1 MRLLRAGQRSA
12 RRLNCGVRRM
22 TVVTALRSYASTAF
36 RWQRGRQGTG
46 YDKMLLLTAP
56 WPIPFDSY
64 LIRYPDG
71 SEIPPHRDPVTNGKH
86 YRLNVVLK
94 APRSG
99 GDFVCAAPIFETKRV
114 KFFRP
119 DVSEHSVTRVS
130 GGSRYVLS
138 IGWLRRDRDVQ
149 VREPR

>member
-1 MRLLRAGQRSA
+1 MPHLLRDYLS
-12 RRLNCGVRRM
+12 N
-22 TVVTALRSYASTAF
+22 AF
-36 RWQRGRQGTG
+36 RWRRGRQGTG

-64 LIRYPDG
+64 LIRYPEG
-71 SEIPPHRDPVTNGKH
+71 TEIPPHRDEVAAGRH
-86 YRLNVVLK
+86 YRLNLVMK

-99 GDFVCAAPIFETKRV
+99 GEFVCAAPIFASRRI

-119 DVSEHSVTRVS
+119 DLCEHSVTRVV

-138 IGWLRRDRDVQ
+138 VGWVLGR
-149 VREPR
+149 

>member
-1 MRLLRAGQRSA
+1 MATLFREYLS
-12 RRLNCGVRRM
+12 N
-22 TVVTALRSYASTAF
+22 AF
-36 RWQRGRQGTG
+36 RWRRGRQGTG

-64 LIRYPDG
+64 LIRYPEG
-71 SEIPPHRDPVTNGKH
+71 TEIPPHRDEVAVGRH
-86 YRLNVVLK
+86 YRLNLVMK

-99 GDFVCAAPIFETKRV
+99 GEFVCSTPIYSSRRI

-119 DVSEHSVTRVS
+119 DLCEHSVTRVV

-138 IGWLRRDRDVQ
+138 IGWVLGKQ
-149 VREPR
+149 V